1 MVQTLTSEWP
11 VYVPYPAVDTDDH
24 PCARPYIERSHDVVD
39 DFIARVDAFSAQ
51 HCYPVH
57 NYAEEL

>member
-1 MVQTLTSEWP
+1 MVQTLTHEWP
-11 VYVPYPAVDTDDH
+11 AYVPYPAAGTDDH
-24 PCARPYIERSHDVVD
+24 PCAQSESSRDVVD

-57 NYAEEL
+57 NYAEDL